1 MQVAVARG
9 PMTLEQVANAVK
21 ELTLSQQRQLLDLVP
36 NLRWVAQKP
45 AVRTV
50 EEARA
55 EVELLKE
62 EIMAEL
68 NYQPIS
74 GNEQF
79 LGAFTLNEY
88 LALPDSEQARIWDE
102 AAEIDWDDLEEVEVS
117 PHALLAR

>member
-1 MQVAVARG
+1 MPVAVARR
-9 PMTLEQVANAVK
+9 PMTLEQVAGAVK

-45 AVRTV
+45 AVRTL

-79 LGAFTLNEY
+79 LGEFTLNEY

-117 PHALLAR
+117 PDALLV